1 MAEVIRRGAVSSEV
15 LNPPPPPLPTAYGSG
30 VSNTPTIQ
38 REGRPSRAKGSGK
51 ASVVNYGPHQR
62 VWRVLDSPPGRL
74 SLAGA
79 SRQTPTGPIPTPTP
93 RHSHF
98 GEQPRP
104 RRRAARPWPRHGRR
118 RSAARRPSARAA
130 AAAPTPAGRPARR
143 RPSRPARPLARG
155 ARREAPSAER
165 ATSGRCQRCQ
175 RCRRCQRRGRWLRCQ
190 RRWRCQRRGRWQRC
204 QRHRQSGHGR
214 GTPAQ
219 GDHGRRATADRLAS
233 RLGTASWSGPGR
245 SCGGCSEASRKA

>member
-1 MAEVIRRGAVSSEV
+1 METAPSSGVGREAVSRVSSGAGNSSSSSQPLKSVAPPPGLDPRGVINLDLMRGSARLAEVIRRGAVSSEV

-118 RSAARRPSARAA
+118 RSAARRPSA
-130 AAAPTPAGRPARR
+130 T
-143 RPSRPARPLARG
+143 
-155 ARREAPSAER
+155 
-165 ATSGRCQRCQ
+165 
-175 RCRRCQRRGRWLRCQ
+175 
-190 RRWRCQRRGRWQRC
+190 
-204 QRHRQSGHGR
+204 
-214 GTPAQ
+214 
-219 GDHGRRATADRLAS
+219 
-233 RLGTASWSGPGR
+233 
-245 SCGGCSEASRKA
+245 